1 MRLWHNKCITCYMK
15 RKLVMSL
22 VEINKHTNNKK
33 LLLNNLNDFIIQI
46 DYFDQKGNKKRKN
59 RIPLKYIFKS
69 KLIVS
74 QTSI

>member
-1 MRLWHNKCITCYMK
+1 MRLWHNKCITWYMK

-22 VEINKHTNNKK
+22 EEINKLTNNKK

-59 RIPLKYIFKS
+59 KIPLKYIFNS
-69 KLIVS
+69 KLSVS